1 MVGPFDNSSMYSLHI
16 SAMPVVLNTD
26 GGWHMFMHLF
36 YPLFISVNHK
46 RDPIHTTILIECS
59 NKKPRQLLP
68 SAT

>member
-16 SAMPVVLNTD
+16 SPMPVVLNTD

-46 RDPIHTTILIECS
+46 RDPIHTTILI
-59 NKKPRQLLP
+59 
-68 SAT
+68 